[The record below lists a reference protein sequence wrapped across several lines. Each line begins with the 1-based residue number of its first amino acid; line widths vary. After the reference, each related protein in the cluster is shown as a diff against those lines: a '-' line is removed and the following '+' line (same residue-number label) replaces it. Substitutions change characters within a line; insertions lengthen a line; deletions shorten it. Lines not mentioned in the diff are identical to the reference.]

1 MKQLEI
7 ADTYLLEDLRLVERE
22 KPASPGPGEVMVK
35 MGAVSL
41 NFRDLLVATGNG
53 HWRPTPGR
61 VPGSDGAGRVV
72 EVGEGV
78 SRFAVGDRVI
88 TTILPNW
95 ISGPMTEEKSRGS
108 LGGVAADGVLA
119 EFRVLNAESLVL
131 APDYLTDAQAA
142 TFPTA
147 GLTAWHALQRAG
159 ELGPD
164 STLLVQGTGGVSLFA
179 LQIGL
184 ASGAKV
190 LATSGSDSKIERLKA
205 LGAHA
210 TVNYQ
215 QRPEWSQDVLAL
227 TEGKGADVTV
237 DIGGASTLHQSVKA
251 AAHYGVIGIVGLT
264 GGLEATFNVAQV
276 FFKNLRIEGIETGSR
291 EMLEAMLSWFSAR
304 QIVPVVDSIYSF
316 ENSREAFLHLQSGQH
331 VGKVCITF

>member
-7 ADTYLLEDLRLVERE
+7 TDSYSLNDLHIVERA
-22 KPASPGPGEVMVK
+22 KPAAPGPGEVMVK

-61 VPGSDGAGRVV
+61 VPGSDGVGQVV

-78 SRFAVGDRVI
+78 TRFAVGDRII

-95 ISGPMTEEKSRGS
+95 ISGPMNDENSRGS

-119 EFRVLNAESLVL
+119 EYRVLNAESLVL

-159 ELGPD
+159 KLGPN

-215 QRPEWSQDVLAL
+215 QQPEWSQDILAL
-227 TEGKGADVTV
+227 TEGKGADITV
-237 DIGGASTLHQSVKA
+237 DIGGASTLHHSVRA
-251 AAHYGVIGIVGLT
+251 AAHYGVICIVGLT
-264 GGLEATFNVAQV
+264 GGLEASFNVSQV

-291 EMLEAMLSWFSAR
+291 EMLEAMLSWFSER
-304 QIVPVVDSIYSF
+304 QIAPVVDSIYPF

-331 VGKVCITF
+331 FGKVCITF